1 MKTLKLIILGL
12 VLIISGIS
20 QAQVINININKDSTK
35 TVNPPPATQPAPAA
49 TQPAPVQAPEEKEK
63 TFYGVFGL
71 RFMPTFSSLK
81 LQSAS
86 GNTIKGEFVL
96 SYGGGAILGL
106 NYDNHIGLE
115 AEVIYNNLSQ
125 KYKDQDLERT
135 IHINYINI
143 PVLLSLNTGRA
154 NAVNLNIVGG
164 PQLGINVG
172 SSIST
177 KGGEGVDTVQAVL
190 AVKKSDF
197 GFAYG
202 AGLDFGLNKSK
213 SVRLDLGFRGVYGLI
228 NINDKSKSI
237 ETNQYYILEKAH
249 VETYSAYIGFLI
261 LF

>member
-1 MKTLKLIILGL
+1 MKTLRHILLGL
-12 VLIISGIS
+12 ILIISGIS
-20 QAQVINININKDSTK
+20 TAQVINININKDSTK
-35 TVNPPPATQPAPAA
+35 TVNPPPAAPPPAA
-49 TQPAPVQAPEEKEK
+49 QPPAKVEEPEQKTE

-81 LQSAS
+81 LQNAS

-106 NYDNHIGLE
+106 NFNNNVGLE
-115 AEVIYNNLSQ
+115 IECIYNNLSQ
-125 KYKDQDLERT
+125 KYKDQDLERK
-135 IHINYINI
+135 IHINYLNV
-143 PVLLSLNTGRA
+143 PLLLSLNTGRA
-154 NAVNLNIVGG
+154 NTVNLNVVAG
-164 PQLGINVG
+164 PQLGVNLG
-172 SSIST
+172 SSVTTS
-177 KGGEGVDTVQAVL
+177 GSEGVDTVQAVL

-213 SVRLDLGFRGVYGLI
+213 TARLDIGFRGVFGLI

-249 VETYSAYIGFLI
+249 IETYSAYIGFLI